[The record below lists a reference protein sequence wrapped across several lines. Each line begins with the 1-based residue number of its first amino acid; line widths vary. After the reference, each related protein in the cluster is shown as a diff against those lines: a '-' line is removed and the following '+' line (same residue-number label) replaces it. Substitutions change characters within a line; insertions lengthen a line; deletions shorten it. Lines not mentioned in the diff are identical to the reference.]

1 MPISKLSTT
10 HMADQIKLI
19 ISNEGTIFT
28 TLAHLFVLCQAPEVH
43 TLAVNKYVGALL
55 PRTGPGPYCTD
66 IGSNLDR
73 SPTLCRTNRF
83 ILWPQSFN
91 NKLVCRHNVSN
102 TRQNDQ
108 VVSTQDPVVSTQ
120 CFNFKAKWSSS
131 VDTRS
136 GSVDTR
142 DPSQN
147 TLWANLRQ
155 CVDTR
160 SGSVDTRDLPRTP
173 SGLFWDSVSTL
184 DQVVST
190 LVALPEK
197 TYKSCVTRKH
207 VSCSDSFSP
216 LITL

>member
-1 MPISKLSTT
+1 MPILR
-10 HMADQIKLI
+10 
-19 ISNEGTIFT
+19 G
-28 TLAHLFVLCQAPEVH
+28 LFFQH
-43 TLAVNKYVGALL
+43 WAV
-55 PRTGPGPYCTD
+55 R
-66 IGSNLDR
+66 
-73 SPTLCRTNRF
+73 
-83 ILWPQSFN
+83 
-91 NKLVCRHNVSN
+91 
-102 TRQNDQ
+102 
-108 VVSTQDPVVSTQ
+108 DPVVTTTTAQASPLRSPAL
-120 CFNFKAKWSSS
+120 FRPAKWSSS

-147 TLWANLRQ
+147 TFWANLGQ

-160 SGSVDTRDLPRTP
+160 SGSVNIRDLPRTP
-173 SGLFWDSVSTL
+173 SGLFWDNVSTL

-216 LITL
+216 LITF